1 MQCDY
6 VHLFLLKKE
15 TVMKIIMISKKNVI
29 QGLEK
34 LPDHLSIDDL
44 LDRLLLIEKIE
55 TGIKQSEKDD
65 TVSTEDARKRLEKW
79 LR

>member
-1 MQCDY
+1 
-6 VHLFLLKKE
+6 
-15 TVMKIIMISKKNVI
+15 MISKKNVI

-34 LPDHLSIDDL
+34 LPDHFSIDAL

-55 TGIKQSEKDD
+55 SGIKQSEQDE
-65 TVSTEDARKRLEKW
+65 TVSTEDARNHLEKW